1 MTYVSL
7 GNIVYHDVLKDF
19 QVFFKHNM
27 RANEINKSV
36 KRLVTK
42 YENDIDIEYFKDEVL
57 HFIKYVQEENVCNP
71 VEMYRLLVDGL
82 QSTFPNVERLET
94 ILRIFLTMPV
104 SAVCNASGER
114 SFSVL
119 KRVKNYLR
127 SSLSQKHL
135 SNLSLLFIK
144 NEVAQSLDYEFVID
158 EFAKLKARKV
168 LL

>member
-82 QSTFPNVERLET
+82 QSTFPNVET
-94 ILRIFLTMPV
+94 ILSIFLTMP
-104 SAVCNASGER
+104 VCNASGER

>member
-19 QVFFKHNM
+19 QIFFKHNM
-27 RANEINKSV
+27 SANEINESV

-82 QSTFPNVERLET
+82 QSTFPNVET
-94 ILRIFLTMPV
+94 ILRIFLTMP
-104 SAVCNASGER
+104 VCNASGER

>member
-1 MTYVSL
+1 MS
-7 GNIVYHDVLKDF
+7 
-19 QVFFKHNM
+19 
-27 RANEINKSV
+27 ANEINESV

-42 YENDIDIEYFKDEVL
+42 YKNDIDIEYFKDEVL

-82 QSTFPNVERLET
+82 QSTFPNVET

-104 SAVCNASGER
+104 CNASGER
-114 SFSVL
+114 SFSLL

-127 SSLSQKHL
+127 SSLNQEHL
-135 SNLSLLFIK
+135 SNLSLKVIE
-144 NEVAQSLDYEFVID
+144 NEVAQSLDYEFVIN